1 MILFKLIRKVLL
13 SIYYAFQTAQTYLL
27 FYMNNVKFK
36 TFKTFGK
43 PWILVA
49 RKGEMSI
56 GANFMMNNNTNA
68 NPIGCFQ
75 KCSFFVDRNAKLTI
89 GNNVGLSQTAIICH
103 KSITIGDNVMIG
115 GGTYIYD
122 TDFHSLDFKIRNTDA
137 DKINRVDK
145 PIKINNNVF
154 IGAHCIILKGVEI
167 GENSIIGAGSIVTK
181 TIPSNEIWAG
191 NPAKFIR
198 KL

>member
-1 MILFKLIRKVLL
+1 MILFKLIRKLFL
-13 SIYYAFQTAQTYLL
+13 SIYYASQTIQTYLL
-27 FYMNNVKFK
+27 FYMNHVNFK

-43 PWILVA
+43 PWILIA

-56 GANFMMNNNTNA
+56 GADFIMNNNINA

-75 KCSFFVDRNAKLTI
+75 KCSFFVDRGAELTI
-89 GNNVGLSQTAIICH
+89 GNNVGLSQTSIICH
-103 KSITIGDNVMIG
+103 KRITIGNNVMIG

-122 TDFHSLDFKIRNTDA
+122 TDFHSLDFKIRITDA

-145 PIKINNNVF
+145 PVTIHDNVF

-167 GENSIIGAGSIVTK
+167 GQNSIIGAGSIVTK
-181 TIPSNEIWAG
+181 SIPSNEIWAG